1 MTLATCV
8 HIAKKTTTKMIVVFE
23 RVDKSRCCHE
33 KHLINTE
40 IVVYQDIRGMI
51 DHETRSVFNDPIFS
65 DPIYHHYTG
74 LQELKQFAHVCKTDN
89 IRFIGLKFTPLRK

>member
-1 MTLATCV
+1 MPRET
-8 HIAKKTTTKMIVVFE
+8 
-23 RVDKSRCCHE
+23 
-33 KHLINTE
+33 INTE

-51 DHETRSVFNDPIFS
+51 DHETQSVFNDPI
-65 DPIYHHYTG
+65 YHHYRG